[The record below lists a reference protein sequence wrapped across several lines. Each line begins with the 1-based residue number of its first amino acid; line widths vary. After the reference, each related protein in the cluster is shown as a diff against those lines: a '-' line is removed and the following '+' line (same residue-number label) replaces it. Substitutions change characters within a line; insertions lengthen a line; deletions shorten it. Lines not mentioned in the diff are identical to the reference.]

1 MTGHRDSTRRKPLV
15 LLVDDYPDAREM
27 YGKYLTFSGFAV
39 VYASTGVEAIERAR
53 DRQPDVILMDLSLPV
68 MDGWQATRQ
77 LKTDPGTSAIPVI
90 ALTSH
95 ALGRVA
101 EGATNAG
108 CDGFITKPCLPED
121 LVVEIRRLL
130 DTPGRSHSRTRP
142 DSRTRRRRSRTDAKA
157 KR

>member
-1 MTGHRDSTRRKPLV
+1 MTQSSTKRRKQLV

-27 YGKYLTFSGFAV
+27 YGKYLTFSGYDV
-39 VYASTGVEAIERAR
+39 VHASTGVEAIERAR

-68 MDGWQATRQ
+68 MDGWQATRT
-77 LKTDPGTSAIPVI
+77 LKTDPATSAIPVI

-101 EGATNAG
+101 EGASNAG

-121 LVVEIRRLL
+121 LVTEIRQVLG
-130 DTPGRSHSRTRP
+130 PQERSEA
-142 DSRTRRRRSRTDAKA
+142 RRRPRRNPKDAKSA
-157 KR
+157 K